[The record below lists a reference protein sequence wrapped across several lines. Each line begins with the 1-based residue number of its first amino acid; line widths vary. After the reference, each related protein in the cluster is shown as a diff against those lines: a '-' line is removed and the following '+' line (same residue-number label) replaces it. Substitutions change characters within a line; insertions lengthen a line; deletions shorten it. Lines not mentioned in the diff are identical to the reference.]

1 MGGPSSRQNHT
12 DRNGV
17 CQGPGEGKW
26 GVFHGARVSALQN
39 ENVLEVDGGHGG
51 TALGTDLMPLS
62 GTALGTDLHGGTAL
76 GTDLM
81 PLSGTALGTDAAER
95 HTYAF

>member
-1 MGGPSSRQNHT
+1 MGGPSSRQSQT

-39 ENVLEVDGGHGG
+39 ENVPEVDGGHGG
-51 TALGTDLMPLS
+51 TALGTDLTWWHSP
-62 GTALGTDLHGGTAL
+62 GNR
-76 GTDLM
+76 
-81 PLSGTALGTDAAER
+81 PNAAEW
-95 HTYAF
+95 HT